1 MSGIFP
7 ASGDGGLPANPD
19 SLTDPAS
26 AYPPIIAP
34 TGTAALYYGNSCD
47 VRLRPE
53 VVNSLISEV
62 EATIDIAGLAY
73 DPAKQINLQLAIRY
87 LIQQGKMKG
96 GVATGGPFNY
106 TLALQPPVKAYNDY
120 LALWVV
126 PRVTNQGAVTLKVD
140 LPAPVSVLRNDSQPL
155 QADDWRG
162 GIPIKIVYYQGV
174 FYLGGMA
181 RSQMPQQLIGDVNA
195 WIRTDGND
203 FTGDGTANSA
213 DKAFRT
219 INGAWTAMSTKYAVS
234 TRFGVNLRLGIPG
247 TYEAGNVGPY
257 GGRLGIFGNDSANI
271 GTYRIGGIAG
281 VGGAAGYCVA
291 CNAVNSL
298 MIEDVTLAMDK
309 MGAFFALNAAGSNV
323 AMRNANVEMAAG
335 TNPLGSFIGL
345 FVGAVL
351 FTFGEVKLIGNGNGA
366 ATIFTIMGG
375 SNYGGALVN
384 SPGHLTY
391 SNASVTAGIQ
401 CTDLSLCNFAFVT
414 ATNSGVVGPSYSVAG
429 NSVINMRGQTAPG
442 NAAGSAGTGGQFIA

>member
-1 MSGIFP
+1 
-7 ASGDGGLPANPD
+7 
-19 SLTDPAS
+19 
-26 AYPPIIAP
+26 
-34 TGTAALYYGNSCD
+34 
-47 VRLRPE
+47 
-53 VVNSLISEV
+53 
-62 EATIDIAGLAY
+62 
-73 DPAKQINLQLAIRY
+73 
-87 LIQQGKMKG
+87 
-96 GVATGGPFNY
+96 
-106 TLALQPPVKAYNDY
+106 
-120 LALWVV
+120 
-126 PRVTNQGAVTLKVD
+126 LKVD
-140 LPAPVSVLRNDSQPL
+140 TPAPVSVVRNDGQPL

-162 GIPIKIVYYQGV
+162 GIPIKIVYYQGM
-174 FYLGGMA
+174 FYLAGMA
-181 RSQMPQQLIGDVNA
+181 RSQMPQQLLGDVNA

-219 INGAWTAMSTKYAVS
+219 INGAWTAMATKYAVS
-234 TRFGVNLRLGIPG
+234 TRFGVNFRLGIPG

-257 GGRLGIFGNDSANI
+257 GGRLGIYGNDPANLAQ
-271 GTYRIGGIAG
+271 YKIGGIAG

-298 MIEDVTLAMDK
+298 MIQDVTLTMDK
-309 MGAFFALNAAGSNV
+309 MGPFFGLNAAGSNV
-323 AMRNANVEMAAG
+323 ALQNANIEMA
-335 TNPLGSFIGL
+335 TGSNTQGGFIGL
-345 FVGAVL
+345 FVNAVL
-351 FTFGEVKLIGNGNGA
+351 FTFGEVKLIGNGNAIGLM
-366 ATIFTIMGG
+366 FVIMGG